1 MPSKYDTNPLD
12 PDFPEKAKAAAA
24 AQETAQAGGGTRPFA
39 SSESYEQE
47 TREISAHDFGAYQAP
62 QGAYAPAYYAS
73 AAVPPAAVEDT
84 RRRRVD
90 KVGLPENIVTA
101 VPYIPWYFGLVA
113 GIILLILLPKSEAKS
128 RFHAAQGVAAHLGI
142 LFVSFLLGIVG
153 SIANMARPAN
163 GIFMA
168 VTTIMLLVFVFKAWR
183 GRPIHIEFIEGLTD
197 WFEEKVTP
205 DLFNKK

>member
-24 AQETAQAGGGTRPFA
+24 AQEPQAPGGETRPFA
-39 SSESYEQE
+39 GGENYEQE
-47 TREISAHDFGAYQAP
+47 TREFSARDFGAYQSP

-73 AAVPPAAVEDT
+73 TVPPAVVEDT
-84 RRRRVD
+84 RKRRVD

-142 LFVSFLLGIVG
+142 VFVSFLLGIVG
-153 SIANMARPAN
+153 SVASMARPAK
-163 GIFMA
+163 GIFML
-168 VTTIMLLVFVFKAWR
+168 VTTIILLVFVFKAWR
-183 GRPIHIEFIEGLTD
+183 GRPILIEFIEGLTD

>member
-24 AQETAQAGGGTRPFA
+24 AQDAGVPQGETRPFA
-39 SSESYEQE
+39 GAENFEQE
-47 TREISAHDFGAYQAP
+47 TREFSARDFGAYQAP

-73 AAVPPAAVEDT
+73 AVPPASVEDT
-84 RRRRVD
+84 RKRRVD
-90 KVGLPENIVTA
+90 KIGLPENIVTA

-113 GIILLILLPKSEAKS
+113 GIILLILLPKSEQKS

-142 LFVSFLLGIVG
+142 LIVSFLFGIVG
-153 SIANMARPAN
+153 SIADMARSAN
-163 GIFMA
+163 GIFML

>member
-1 MPSKYDTNPLD
+1 MIRTFPRRRRPLRPQD
-12 PDFPEKAKAAAA
+12 
-24 AQETAQAGGGTRPFA
+24 AGVPQGETRPFA
-39 SSESYEQE
+39 GAENFEQE
-47 TREISAHDFGAYQAP
+47 TREFSARDFGAYQAP

-73 AAVPPAAVEDT
+73 AVPPASVEDT
-84 RRRRVD
+84 RKRRVD
-90 KVGLPENIVTA
+90 KIGLPENIVTA

-113 GIILLILLPKSEAKS
+113 GIILLILLPKSEQKS

-142 LFVSFLLGIVG
+142 LIVSFLFGIVG
-153 SIANMARPAN
+153 SIADMARSAN
-163 GIFMA
+163 GIFML

>member
-1 MPSKYDTNPLD
+1 MPSKYDTNQLD

-24 AQETAQAGGGTRPFA
+24 AQETAEAGGATRPFA
-39 SSESYEQE
+39 NSANYEQE
-47 TREISAHDFGAYQAP
+47 TREFAAGDFGAYQAP
-62 QGAYAPAYYAS
+62 QGAYAPAFYA
-73 AAVPPAAVEDT
+73 AAAPAAVEDT
-84 RRRRVD
+84 RKRRVD

-101 VPYIPWYFGLVA
+101 VPYVPWYFGLVA

-142 LFVSFLLGIVG
+142 LLVSSLLGIVG
-153 SIANMARPAN
+153 QVANMARPAN
-163 GIFMA
+163 GIFML
-168 VTTIMLLVFVFKAWR
+168 VTTIMLFVFVYKAWR

>member
-1 MPSKYDTNPLD
+1 MPSKYDTNQLD

-24 AQETAQAGGGTRPFA
+24 AQETAEAGGATRPFA
-39 SSESYEQE
+39 NSANYEQE
-47 TREISAHDFGAYQAP
+47 TREFGPRDFGAYQAP
-62 QGAYAPAYYAS
+62 QGAYAPAFYA
-73 AAVPPAAVEDT
+73 AAAPAAVEDT
-84 RRRRVD
+84 RKRRVD

-101 VPYIPWYFGLVA
+101 VPYVPWYFGLVA

-142 LFVSFLLGIVG
+142 LIVSSLLGIVG
-153 SIANMARPAN
+153 QVANMARPAN
-163 GIFMA
+163 GIFML
-168 VTTIMLLVFVFKAWR
+168 VTTIMLFVFVYKAWR